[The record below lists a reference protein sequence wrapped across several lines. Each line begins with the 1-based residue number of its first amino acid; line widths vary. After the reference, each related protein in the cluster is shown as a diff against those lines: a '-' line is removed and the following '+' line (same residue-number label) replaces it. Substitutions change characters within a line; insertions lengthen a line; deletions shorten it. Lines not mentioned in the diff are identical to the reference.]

1 MRFYFI
7 IHNIPVQNKIKLAVA
22 FNSFFTCAMYMQ
34 YSPNTAIKVYKT
46 KCWSILHFH
55 DVMT

>member
-22 FNSFFTCAMYMQ
+22 FNSFFPYAMYMQ

-46 KCWSILHFH
+46 KC
-55 DVMT
+55 